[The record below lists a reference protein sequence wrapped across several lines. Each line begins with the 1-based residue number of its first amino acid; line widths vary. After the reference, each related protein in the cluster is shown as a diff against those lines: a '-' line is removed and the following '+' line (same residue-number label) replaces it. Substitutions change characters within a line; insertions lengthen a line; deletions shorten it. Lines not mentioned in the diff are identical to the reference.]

1 MMLAVEA
8 RAIAGRPGARAVI
21 LLALAYVVLT
31 GVWIPSSRPFAAPD
45 ETAHYLRALTIANG
59 HLTGARAPNT
69 LLGVQGRISALG
81 RRFEARNSRAVRVP
95 ASLAPAGTRCLDGTP
110 DASGTC
116 TMSTYTG
123 NYQPLPYL
131 LPALAIGV
139 SSSVHSASWLARLG
153 SALPAAALLA
163 LAVWLL
169 WDGTVWS
176 MLGPAIALTPMVLFL
191 ASVLN
196 PGGVEVAAC
205 AAFFAA
211 LLRLTRATPPGG
223 GLGVWIAAGVS
234 GVIAI
239 LSWQLGFVFVGLDLL
254 AAAAI
259 VLARMSAAPL
269 AVGLRRPVLGLLGA
283 LGGAVVLYVLYTVS
297 AGSPS
302 TTIALEHIGDL
313 HSAVNQLRSVFE
325 EAVGTFGQLTVPLP
339 GAVRYL
345 WSLLALALVLTAGL
359 RGTARERIVLLGVA
373 VTALLFMVLFDALVY
388 RHTGF
393 GLQARYVLPVLMMVP
408 LLAGEI
414 LHERPPVQATVAR
427 ILAAG
432 AITILAVL
440 QLAAWWVNAAASA
453 GRPRTSFFPTHA
465 AWSPPLGWGP
475 WLAGAVIGCL
485 LLVAGGWSAGLA
497 DIASSRYHLGRAR
510 RN

>member
-8 RAIAGRPGARAVI
+8 RAIVGRPGARAVI
-21 LLALAYVVLT
+21 LLAVAYVVLT
-31 GVWIPSSRPFAAPD
+31 GVWIVSSRPFAGPD
-45 ETAHYLRALTIANG
+45 ETAHYLRALTISG
-59 HLTGARAPNT
+59 GDLTGARAPNT

-81 RRFEARNSRAVRVP
+81 RHFEDGNSRAVRVP
-95 ASLAPAGTRCLDGTP
+95 AALAPPGARCLDGSL

-131 LPALAIGV
+131 LPALAVGV
-139 SSSVHSASWLARLG
+139 SSSVHSAGWLARLG

-163 LAVWLL
+163 LAIWLL

-176 MLGPAIALTPMVLFL
+176 MLGPAIALTPMVIFL
-191 ASVLN
+191 ASILN

-211 LLRLTRATPPGG
+211 LLRLTRTTPPGG
-223 GLGVWIAAGVS
+223 SLGVWVTAGVS
-234 GVIAI
+234 GVVAI

-254 AAAAI
+254 AAAAL
-259 VLARMSAAPL
+259 VRARMSAAPL

-283 LGGAVVLYVLYTVS
+283 LGVAVALYAVYTAS

-302 TTIALEHIGDL
+302 TTIALQRAGDI
-313 HSAVNQLRSVFE
+313 HSAVNQLRPVFQ
-325 EAVGTFGQLTVPLP
+325 EAIGTFGQLTVALP

-345 WSLLALALVLTAGL
+345 WWLLALGLIVTAVV
-359 RGTARERIVLLGVA
+359 RGAARERIVLLGVA
-373 VTALLFMVLFDALVY
+373 VVAILFIVLFDALVY

-408 LLAGEI
+408 LLSGEI
-414 LHERPPVQATVAR
+414 LHERRPVGTRAMR
-427 ILAAG
+427 LLAAA
-432 AITILAVL
+432 AITVVAAL
-440 QLAAWWVNAAASA
+440 QFVAWWVNAAAAA
-453 GRPRTSFFPTHA
+453 GRPRTSFFPSHS

-475 WLAGAVIGCL
+475 WLGGAVIACL
-485 LLVAGGWSAGLA
+485 LLAAGGWAAGLA
-497 DIASSRYHLGRAR
+497 DLGANRYHLARAR